1 MPATGTS
8 LLASATTH
16 RKLMS
21 PKVLNPDDGA
31 AFLAIVRELYDVD
44 QQIETL
50 AGERTD
56 GIAGDGA
63 LRDRIHKAQRR
74 HLELRERAEAFRERG
89 ELVEVN
95 IDTVVDDYPQAAE
108 RLVIG
113 LVENLAR
120 LIAREHHE
128 AEERA
133 RRRSEEHTSELQSLM
148 RISYD

>member
-74 HLELRERAEAFRERG
+74 HLEPRERADAFRAGG

-95 IDTVVDDYPQAAE
+95 IETVEDDYSQGAE
-108 RLVIG
+108 RQVNG
-113 LVENLAR
+113 TVEHLGGK
-120 LIAREHHE
+120 
-128 AEERA
+128 
-133 RRRSEEHTSELQSLM
+133 TCG
-148 RISYD
+148 

>member
-74 HLELRERAEAFRERG
+74 HLELRERAEA
-89 ELVEVN
+89 
-95 IDTVVDDYPQAAE
+95 
-108 RLVIG
+108 
-113 LVENLAR
+113 
-120 LIAREHHE
+120 
-128 AEERA
+128 
-133 RRRSEEHTSELQSLM
+133 RSEEHTSELQSLM
-148 RISYD
+148 RISYAVFCLKTKIVSTKLTTT

>member
-1 MPATGTS
+1 MRVPFRS
-8 LLASATTH
+8 
-16 RKLMS
+16 
-21 PKVLNPDDGA
+21 
-31 AFLAIVRELYDVD
+31 VRELDDVD

-50 AGERTD
+50 ASERTD

-133 RRRSEEHTSELQSLM
+133 RRRSDEHTSELQPLM
-148 RISYD
+148 RTSYAVYCLKKTHHTNIN

>member
-74 HLELRERAEAFRERG
+74 HLARRERAEAFWASG
-89 ELVEVN
+89 ELVEGYRAPVVN
-95 IDTVVDDYPQAAE
+95 DQKNVNG
-108 RLVIG
+108 G
-113 LVENLAR
+113 LG
-120 LIAREHHE
+120 RE
-128 AEERA
+128 
-133 RRRSEEHTSELQSLM
+133 
-148 RISYD
+148 

>member
-1 MPATGTS
+1 MLWCLFFFMQKTAYEMRSSDWSSDVCSSDLWHRRRMPATGTS

-63 LRDRIHKAQRR
+63 LDRQR
-74 HLELRERAEAFRERG
+74 
-89 ELVEVN
+89 
-95 IDTVVDDYPQAAE
+95 VV
-108 RLVIG
+108 
-113 LVENLAR
+113 
-120 LIAREHHE
+120 
-128 AEERA
+128 
-133 RRRSEEHTSELQSLM
+133 
-148 RISYD
+148 